1 MSSDSWLSLTDSPF
15 NCCCKCPTA
24 WGKSRAGMNQ
34 SWSSS
39 SSISWKQRSKKSC
52 SCSSSSTYQQRGKT
66 KRNYS
71 RGWSSGVPST
81 SLQRSSLR
89 TMAGKLMRNVP
100 NWFMFINIWSLV
112 GDAVQGHHRTFM
124 RSSPEEESMS
134 VGAGFEIYE
143 CTPFCFYFFLSASN
157 LR

>member
-71 RGWSSGVPST
+71 RAWSLWGPQHFSSEVLTQNHGRKANEKCSQLVHVYKYLVPSWWCCSGT
-81 SLQRSSLR
+81 SQNLYEVESWGRKYVSGGRLWDLR
-89 TMAGKLMRNVP
+89 IS
-100 NWFMFINIWSLV
+100 F
-112 GDAVQGHHRTFM
+112 
-124 RSSPEEESMS
+124 
-134 VGAGFEIYE
+134 Y
-143 CTPFCFYFFLSASN
+143 FYFFLSASN